1 MQYVGRVSLM
11 WRPQEIH
18 LVKETKEPQ
27 SWYKKILGERK
38 KLKIVHQNL
47 VGAISIQIFIFKIL
61 KC

>member
-18 LVKETKEPQ
+18 PVKETKEPQ

-38 KLKIVHQNL
+38 KIENCSLKPCMGNKHLN
-47 VGAISIQIFIFKIL
+47 IFI
-61 KC
+61 